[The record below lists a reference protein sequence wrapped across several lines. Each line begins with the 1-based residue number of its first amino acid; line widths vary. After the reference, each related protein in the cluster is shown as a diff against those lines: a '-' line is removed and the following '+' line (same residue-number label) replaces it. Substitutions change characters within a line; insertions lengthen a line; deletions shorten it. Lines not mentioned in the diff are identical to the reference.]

1 MSQSQE
7 NLPAELELALAHSPE
22 HMRDV
27 LRIFFE
33 LDSRLARIV
42 SGTNEPMLGQMRL
55 AWWRETLAKPAA
67 ERPAGDAVID
77 AIGALGQGY
86 ETGFSRLIDGW
97 EHMLVEPPLTK
108 DHARAFA
115 EGRVDALCA
124 VFVEITNPKVAE
136 ALERAAWHWAVAD
149 LAAKVSDSEER
160 SMLVSVG
167 LECSDADKRLP
178 KAARGIAVL
187 GALGLRSLKAGG
199 RPLMEGR
206 GAALTALRAAIF
218 GR

>member
-22 HMRDV
+22 QMRDL

-33 LDSRLARIV
+33 LDARLARIV

-55 AWWRETLAKPAA
+55 AWWRETLAKPVS

-86 ETGFSRLIDGW
+86 AAGLARLVDGW

-108 DHARAFA
+108 DNARAFA
-115 EGRVDALCA
+115 QGRVDALST
-124 VFVEITNPKVAE
+124 VFVEFADLSTREPLKD
-136 ALERAAWHWAVAD
+136 AAWHWAVAD
-149 LAAKVSDSEER
+149 LAAKVSDPEER
-160 SMLVSVG
+160 AMLISVG
-167 LECSDADKRLP
+167 LERSGAGQRLP
-178 KAARGIAVL
+178 KPARGIAVL